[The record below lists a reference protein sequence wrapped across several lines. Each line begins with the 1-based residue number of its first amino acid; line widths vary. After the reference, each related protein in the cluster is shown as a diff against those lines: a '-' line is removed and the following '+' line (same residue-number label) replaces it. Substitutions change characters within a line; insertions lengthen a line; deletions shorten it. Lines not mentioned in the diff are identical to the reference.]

1 MSNHSIIEII
11 YTFAQA
17 FYITDQLIE
26 RENHYQ
32 EVVFNP
38 KPDSYYE
45 NIASL
50 IKSISKHATNQY
62 GWAILCTVYPMSFR
76 EWNKTLLNTN
86 KTIVLHQQ
94 QHYEAMQRDLELA
107 VEKINDIFIHA
118 NVENGVTT
126 PLFHNASTCFIIGE
140 SLQKSRNTIC

>member
-1 MSNHSIIEII
+1 
-11 YTFAQA
+11 
-17 FYITDQLIE
+17 
-26 RENHYQ
+26 
-32 EVVFNP
+32 
-38 KPDSYYE
+38 
-45 NIASL
+45 
-50 IKSISKHATNQY
+50 
-62 GWAILCTVYPMSFR
+62 MSFR

-86 KTIVLHQQ
+86 KTIVLCQQ